1 MDGFLRVDNANLPS
15 SPTNSFLADEVA
27 SICPLITPSP
37 PTNDLI
43 HPLPELESNF
53 SIGLE
58 LANKLHKVKGVGASD
73 EDKVES
79 ASSSSS
85 ALAESQLLNHRN
97 IYHVHDDKDEEKE
110 EREDLGKSQT
120 LQLTFRNPPDNYFFM
135 SWNWPLIRKISTWI
149 LLSGL
154 VAMVAL
160 VIAMISTLPKTC
172 NPPTFWYQGNL
183 LYEIFPASFYG
194 GKKNMEGDFKGI
206 ALKADYLT
214 YLGVRGVRLNSIF
227 NNPNYPD
234 DFDNVTSLID
244 IAPVLGNLSE
254 FNIMVKLLK
263 AKNISVILD
272 LPLYPYIKRL
282 IHKPPKSRKN
292 ETFSGSTIEFLRKE
306 RSEDLDVIEDAILHW
321 IANGVEG
328 FYLKGLEK
336 LQDDPNLVESIQR
349 WKQILGE
356 DRVLIVNNNFISSMK
371 APQLN
376 FILNNVD
383 LVDIKL
389 DLSDGANSVNKQIRS
404 IQNGTLFSKASMPWI
419 QWSLADVYSSR
430 ISNSL
435 PYGNGTL
442 GATLLQL
449 MLPGTP
455 SIFYGDEIGLQDIS
469 DPKGERQDIKHLH
482 QLTMMPWQNEK
493 LTVIPWIHG
502 DDQVIGRYDQTKLI
516 NKTMNVRMKSPSIYM
531 NSIKKEDANKANIEI
546 KYSKDNLLVLQRWYP
561 RRKAYV
567 LVSNLGDKKL
577 STDLSTLLYSGEI
590 VVGPRTDSKLGSI
603 VFTNVSLWPGESVIA
618 ELY

>member
-1 MDGFLRVDNANLPS
+1 MDGFLRVDNTHLPS

-43 HPLPELESNF
+43 NPLPELEPNY

-58 LANKLHKVKGVGASD
+58 LANKLHKVNGDGASD

-97 IYHVHDDKDEEKE
+97 IYHIHNSNDEEKE
-110 EREDLGKSQT
+110 EQEDLGKSQT

-206 ALKADYLT
+206 ALKADYLK

-234 DFDNVTSLID
+234 DFDNITSLID

-282 IHKPPKSRKN
+282 VHKTPKSRKN
-292 ETFSGSTIEFLRKE
+292 ESLPGLTIEFLRTE
-306 RSEDLDVIEDAILHW
+306 RSGELDVIEDAILHW

-328 FYLKGLEK
+328 FYLKGVEK

-356 DRVLIVNNNFISSMK
+356 DRVLIVNNHFISSIK

-389 DLSDGANSVNKQIRS
+389 DLSGGANSVNKQIRS

-419 QWSLADVYSSR
+419 QWSLSDVYSPR

-482 QLTMMPWQNEK
+482 QLTMMPWRNEK
-493 LTVIPWIHG
+493 LTVIPWING
-502 DDQVIGRYDQTKLI
+502 DDEVIGRYDQTKLI
-516 NKTMNVRMKSPSIYM
+516 NKTMSVRMKSPSIYM

-561 RRKAYV
+561 RRRAYV

-603 VFTNVSLWPGESVIA
+603 LFTNVSLWPGESVIA

>member
-58 LANKLHKVKGVGASD
+58 LANKLHKVKGDGASD

-149 LLSGL
+149 FLSGL

-321 IANGVEG
+321 ITNGVEG

-469 DPKGERQDIKHLH
+469 DPNGERQDIKHLH